1 MAIAIALALPSA
13 AGAFEFDT
21 GSEDLIV
28 RWDNTLRVNAT
39 MRAASRDI
47 DALGNPNFDDGNRNF
62 ENNSVFTRFDL
73 LSEFDMVWKKSIG
86 FRVSAAGWWDGGYDH
101 LDGDSVATANN
112 LVDGL
117 PSLALDPHTKRY
129 AKGPSGEFLDVFAF
143 AKFDIGAA
151 PVNLKLGQTTMYW
164 GEGLLLGGAVHGIS
178 YSQNPIDVWK
188 GLATPGAEAKE
199 LFRPRVGFNVQ
210 SQVTDTLSIAAQ
222 YFFNWQGFDNQAYRY
237 PESGTYLSIGDP
249 LLWGT
254 DSFVAA
260 RNPFAALVPGAPA
273 FLRAWRGKD
282 IDARREFG

>member
-1 MAIAIALALPSA
+1 MTRWAI
-13 AGAFEFDT
+13 
-21 GSEDLIV
+21 
-28 RWDNTLRVNAT
+28 
-39 MRAASRDI
+39 
-47 DALGNPNFDDGNRNF
+47 PNFDDGDRNF

-151 PVNLKLGQTTMYW
+151 PVNLKLGQTTIYW

-210 SQVTDTLSIAAQ
+210 SQVIGHALDRGAVFLQLAGLRQPGVSLSGVGHLPEYRRPVVVGHRFVRRSAEPVCRPRARCTGLPARMA
-222 YFFNWQGFDNQAYRY
+222 WQGPHFRTRTRVTMASPCAGAR
-237 PESGTYLSIGDP
+237 SG
-249 LLWGT
+249 
-254 DSFVAA
+254 
-260 RNPFAALVPGAPA
+260 
-273 FLRAWRGKD
+273 
-282 IDARREFG
+282 